1 MTPRLVIGDIAQL
14 QQALATEFEAQA
26 AEVIAR
32 RGKCILALSGG
43 SVGPTFFPT
52 LATLQVDWT
61 RMEFFWVDE
70 RAVPPD
76 HADSNY
82 AVASRLLLAPARV
95 PAERIHRMPGELPDL
110 DQAARRASDELKSI
124 AGDPPHLD
132 LVILGVGPDGHVA
145 SIFPGSSAN
154 LPADL
159 SAEARSAKAEARS
172 AKADRPVIPIYD
184 SPKPP
189 ARRLTLAM
197 SVLATAGLVIV
208 AALGESKADVM
219 RAALHGIDAT
229 TPVAELLRHAPSSL
243 VLLDRAAAGLS

>member
-1 MTPRLVIGDIAQL
+1 MTPKVVIGDVAQL
-14 QQALATEFEAQA
+14 QQALAKEFEAQA

-43 SVGPTFFPT
+43 SIAPTFFPT
-52 LATLQVDWT
+52 LATLRVDWT
-61 RMEFFWVDE
+61 RMECFWVDE

-110 DQAARRASDELKSI
+110 DQAARRASDDLKSI

-132 LVILGVGPDGHVA
+132 LAFLGVGPDGHVA
-145 SIFPGSSAN
+145 SIFPG
-154 LPADL
+154 L
-159 SAEARSAKAEARS
+159 SADVPAEAHS
-172 AKADRPVIPIYD
+172 AKADRPVIPVYD
-184 SPKPP
+184 APKPP

-197 SVLATAGLVIV
+197 SVLASAGLVIV
-208 AALGESKADVM
+208 AVLGESKADVM
-219 RAALHGIDAT
+219 RAALHESDAA
-229 TPVAELLRHAPSSL
+229 TPIAELLRRAPSSL
-243 VLLDRAAAGLS
+243 VLLDRAAALS

>member
-132 LVILGVGPDGHVA
+132 VVILGVGPDGHVA
-145 SIFPGSSAN
+145 SIFPGSSVN

-159 SAEARSAKAEARS
+159 SAEARSAKAE
-172 AKADRPVIPIYD
+172 RPVIPIYD
-184 SPKPP
+184 SPKAP

-219 RAALHGIDAT
+219 RMALHETDAT
-229 TPVAELLRHAPSSL
+229 TPVAELLRRAPSSL

>member
-1 MTPRLVIGDIAQL
+1 MTPRVIIGDLAQL
-14 QQALATEFEAQA
+14 QQALAKEFEAQA

-32 RGKCILALSGG
+32 RGKCIVALSGG
-43 SVGPTFFPT
+43 SIAPTFFPT
-52 LATLQVDWT
+52 LATLQVNWT
-61 RMEFFWVDE
+61 RVEFFWVDE

-82 AVASRLLLAPARV
+82 AIASRLLLTPARV
-95 PAERIHRMPGELPDL
+95 PAERIHRMPGELPNL
-110 DQAARRASDELKSI
+110 EQAARRASDDLKSI

-132 LVILGVGPDGHVA
+132 VVFLGVGPDGHVA
-145 SIFPGSSAN
+145 SIFPGPS
-154 LPADL
+154 ADL
-159 SAEARSAKAEARS
+159 PAEARS

-197 SVLATAGLVIV
+197 SVLASAGLVII

-219 RAALHGIDAT
+219 RAALQESDAA
-229 TPVAELLRHAPSSL
+229 TPIADLLRRAPSSL
-243 VLLDRAAAGLS
+243 VLLDREAAGLS